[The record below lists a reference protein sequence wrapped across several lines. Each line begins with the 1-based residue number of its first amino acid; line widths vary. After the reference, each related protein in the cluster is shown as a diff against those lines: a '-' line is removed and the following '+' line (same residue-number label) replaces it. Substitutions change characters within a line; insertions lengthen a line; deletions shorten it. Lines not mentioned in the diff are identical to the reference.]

1 MNSVE
6 KMVKLLVAEGFDI
19 SVEEIKNEASFID
32 DLGIDPE
39 DFYELIGDFEDT
51 FGIEIPDEDVEKLKT
66 VQQAVDYIQ
75 EAEKNSEIE
84 DDTEDEDSAE

>member
-6 KMVKLLVAEGFDI
+6 KIVKSLVAEEF
-19 SVEEIKNEASFID
+19 EIPLEKIKSGASFID

-51 FGIEIPDEDVEKLKT
+51 FGIEIPEEDVEKLQT

-75 EAEKNSEIE
+75 EAEKNSEI
-84 DDTEDEDSAE
+84 DDSEDEDEAE

>member
-6 KMVKLLVAEGFDI
+6 KMVKLLVAEGFEI
-19 SVEEIKNEASFID
+19 PLEEIKSDASFMN

-51 FGIEIPDEDVEKLKT
+51 FGIEIPDEDVEKLQT

-84 DDTEDEDSAE
+84 DNSEDEDSAE